1 VGAGANSHGM
11 LTILQALS
19 KAHCPKCAVGSG
31 GKSVGYLAHGTATD
45 YIYDVLKVPI
55 VFTWEI
61 WGDLQ
66 ANTNDCH
73 RMFNP
78 VTKESHDVRLSARRA
93 TVTSTWRFAL
103 GFPQG
108 VSISPA
114 PTRSLSWCVYVCF
127 RSPL

>member
-1 VGAGANSHGM
+1 VWVRVRAGENSHGM

-45 YIYDVLKVPI
+45 YIYEILKVPI

-61 WGDLQ
+61 WGDMQ
-66 ANTNDCH
+66 ANSNDCH

-78 VTKESHDVRLSARRA
+78 VTKESHDVRLSLPTHVPLLRR
-93 TVTSTWRFAL
+93 R
-103 GFPQG
+103 G
-108 VSISPA
+108 VVRAIS
-114 PTRSLSWCVYVCF
+114 
-127 RSPL
+127 